1 MNTQIA
7 IQEREQERELLQRLY
22 IPMVTSLEDVDG
34 SYVSINHLVRPSED
48 YGDKKGSFS
57 DEERLQE
64 VERVGRTFMVS
75 NRLVLGYNDAEIIHS
90 SIRQPWEQT
99 AAYEIV
105 LSHRNLMIGAVGYH
119 SANPFSRGLLDGRP
133 NIEWAVQ
140 NPSTSLTKK
149 PFDELDDETILKYI
163 LYKLRR
169 HDMPF

>member
-1 MNTQIA
+1 
-7 IQEREQERELLQRLY
+7 
-22 IPMVTSLEDVDG
+22 
-34 SYVSINHLVRPSED
+34 
-48 YGDKKGSFS
+48 
-57 DEERLQE
+57 
-64 VERVGRTFMVS
+64 MVS

-133 NIEWAVQ
+133 NIEWASRDPKVR
-140 NPSTSLTKK
+140 K
-149 PFDELDDETILKYI
+149 PLCELSDETILKYV
-163 LYKLRR
+163 LYRLEK